1 MHRRKWWLGLLSLA
15 LVISPALADRV
26 PTTRTETP
34 RSHGTRPDISVPY
47 LTNQGSNFGVYNGVA
62 PLIYS
67 GAVTDDPN
75 KPGTRPV
82 FNLPF
87 YGGRM
92 SFSGTSNGAVPKPT
106 LLPSQ
111 AR

>member
-1 MHRRKWWLGLLSLA
+1 MRQRKWWLGLMAFALLA
-15 LVISPALADRV
+15 GPALADRV

-34 RSHGTRPDISVPY
+34 RAHGTRPDITVPY
-47 LTNQGSNFGVYNGVA
+47 LTNGGSNFGVANGVA

-67 GAVTDDPN
+67 SPVLDDPS

-82 FNLPF
+82 YNLPF
-87 YGGRM
+87 YGARM
-92 SFSGTSNGAVPKPT
+92 SYGSSSNGAVPKPT

-111 AR
+111 AK